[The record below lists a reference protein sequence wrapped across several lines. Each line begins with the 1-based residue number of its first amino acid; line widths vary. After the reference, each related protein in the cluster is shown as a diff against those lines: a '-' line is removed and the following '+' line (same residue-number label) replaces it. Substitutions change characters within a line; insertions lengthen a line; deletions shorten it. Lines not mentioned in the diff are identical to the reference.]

1 MVDNREGTVS
11 VNGAEL
17 YYSTQG
23 SGPTC
28 LVLSAIGSEPYK
40 RLTLPQ
46 LAEHLRLVFVDLRGS
61 GRSTGNPADLTC
73 VLSPCIRP
81 PDYDTDFASTIRSQ
95 ASDLGIKNFHDSC
108 ENTASAPS
116 AGSAQRIREDPAREE
131 SALRILAVNAIC
143 ETRHADKVNFMVP

>member
-40 RLTLPQ
+40 RLMPPQ
-46 LAEHLRLVFVDLRGS
+46 LADRLRLVYVDLRGG
-61 GRSTGNPADLTC
+61 GRSTGNPADLTFE
-73 VLSPCIRP
+73 VLAGDLEAIRGELGVDQVAVLGHSILGVLAIEYARRYP
-81 PDYDTDFASTIRSQ
+81 ESVSHVIVVGTPTIGDTALVAAKSSAFLRNIRLS
-95 ASDLGIKNFHDSC
+95 
-108 ENTASAPS
+108 
-116 AGSAQRIREDPAREE
+116 E
-131 SALRILAVNAIC
+131 SRSF
-143 ETRHADKVNFMVP
+143 R